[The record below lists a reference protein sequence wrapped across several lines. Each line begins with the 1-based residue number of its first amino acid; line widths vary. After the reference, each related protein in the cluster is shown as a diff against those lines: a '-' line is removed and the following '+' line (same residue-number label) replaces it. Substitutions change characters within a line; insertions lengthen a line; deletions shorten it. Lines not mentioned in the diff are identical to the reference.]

1 MPNRDGLQG
10 ALPAR
15 VITLARSWRQLAD
28 RVLASLDI
36 SNSTGYAL
44 LHLERMGP
52 GVRQSDLARE
62 IGIAEASLVR
72 TLQQLER
79 SGLVA
84 REPDPE
90 DARAKCLHLTEQG
103 AVLARSIDDRLRSL
117 RDQEIRVGD
126 HHFELAAGELIHSE
140 NSYKYSLDGFRDLAA
155 KAGFDARAAWTDDD
169 DLFSIHYLSVL
180 D

>member
-52 GVRQSDLARE
+52 GARQSDLARE

-117 RDQEIRVGD
+117 RGQLLDGISSEDLDTAVAVLDLVARRVG
-126 HHFELAAGELIHSE
+126 EWRG
-140 NSYKYSLDGFRDLAA
+140 RP
-155 KAGFDARAAWTDDD
+155 
-169 DLFSIHYLSVL
+169 
-180 D
+180 